1 MKNNNIGNVSDEAL
15 VTAAQN
21 GDDNALSEILTRYE
35 GLVRSKASL
44 YYVAGADEDDVIQE
58 GRIGLLRAIRNF
70 DGNKNKTFLPFA
82 VMCIKNQIMTAIK
95 KASRLKHAP
104 LNSYVSLDNTA
115 FDDENISLRDTVES
129 DDMNP
134 EAILID
140 RENREGI
147 EYIISKSLNSFELEI
162 LNGYINGESYKQI
175 AEKVGRS
182 VKSVDNSLQ
191 SIKKKLKPIKP
202 WYAE

>member
-95 KASRLKHAP
+95 RLHALSMLRSIPMYLLIILP
-104 LNSYVSLDNTA
+104 LTMKIFHCV
-115 FDDENISLRDTVES
+115 IR
-129 DDMNP
+129 
-134 EAILID
+134 
-140 RENREGI
+140 
-147 EYIISKSLNSFELEI
+147 LNQMI
-162 LNGYINGESYKQI
+162 
-175 AEKVGRS
+175 
-182 VKSVDNSLQ
+182 
-191 SIKKKLKPIKP
+191 
-202 WYAE
+202 

>member
-1 MKNNNIGNVSDEAL
+1 MKNNNIGKLSDEAL
-15 VTAAQN
+15 VAEAQSGN
-21 GDDNALSEILTRYE
+21 DKALSEILTRYE
-35 GLVRSKASL
+35 GLVRSKASP

-58 GRIGLLRAIRNF
+58 GRIGLLGAVRNF
-70 DGNKNKTFLPFA
+70 DVKKNKCFLPFA

-104 LNSYVSLDNTA
+104 LNSYVSLDNTI
-115 FDDENISLRDTVES
+115 FDDENTPLGNTVES

-175 AEKVGRS
+175 AQKVGKS

-191 SIKKKLKPIKP
+191 SIKRKLKPIKP
-202 WYAE
+202 

>member
-104 LNSYVSLDNTA
+104 LNFYVSLDNTA

-202 WYAE
+202 

>member
-1 MKNNNIGNVSDEAL
+1 M
-15 VTAAQN
+15 
-21 GDDNALSEILTRYE
+21 
-35 GLVRSKASL
+35 
-44 YYVAGADEDDVIQE
+44 
-58 GRIGLLRAIRNF
+58 
-70 DGNKNKTFLPFA
+70 
-82 VMCIKNQIMTAIK
+82 
-95 KASRLKHAP
+95 
-104 LNSYVSLDNTA
+104 
-115 FDDENISLRDTVES
+115 
-129 DDMNP
+129 
-134 EAILID
+134 ID

-202 WYAE
+202 

>member
-1 MKNNNIGNVSDEAL
+1 
-15 VTAAQN
+15 
-21 GDDNALSEILTRYE
+21 
-35 GLVRSKASL
+35 
-44 YYVAGADEDDVIQE
+44 
-58 GRIGLLRAIRNF
+58 
-70 DGNKNKTFLPFA
+70 
-82 VMCIKNQIMTAIK
+82 MTAIK

-104 LNSYVSLDNTA
+104 LYSYVSLDNTA

-202 WYAE
+202 